1 VSELNKTLSGAAPII
16 LSDRPLRLRLG
27 APALLL
33 IAFVVVPL
41 IGSDYW
47 LGVIFVPF
55 LILSLAGVGLNLLT
69 GYAGQTSLGSG
80 GFMAVGAFATFALDA
95 IAR

>member
-1 VSELNKTLSGAAPII
+1 VSELNKTLSGTSPIV
-16 LSDRPLRLRLG
+16 LPNRPLRLCLG